1 MIKINSIVK
10 SKIHDDLTTW
20 IVEDIVTGL
29 TGRKIFICSAKHDTF
44 LSRGFH
50 KINYDFKEDEI
61 YLD

>member
-20 IVEDIVTGL
+20 KVKDIITGL
-29 TGRKIFICSAKHDTF
+29 SGRKIYICSAKHDT
-44 LSRGFH
+44 LKSRGFN
-50 KINYDFKEDEI
+50 KISYDFKLKEI